1 MGTAD
6 RREWMM
12 NKWLV
17 RLAALIAFAICI
29 ALIVIGQR
37 TVGVSHL
44 MKMMAG
50 LLGLLALLFAYN
62 KTHQ

>member
-1 MGTAD
+1 MRQIGGK
-6 RREWMM
+6 WVM

-17 RLAALIAFAICI
+17 RLIALIAFAICI

-44 MKMMAG
+44 MKMMVG
-50 LLGLLALLFAYN
+50 LLGLLAMLFAYN

>member
-1 MGTAD
+1 
-6 RREWMM
+6 M
-12 NKWLV
+12 NKWLI
-17 RLAALIAFAICI
+17 RLIALIAFVICI
-29 ALIVIGQR
+29 ALIVTGQR

>member
-1 MGTAD
+1 
-6 RREWMM
+6 M

-50 LLGLLALLFAYN
+50 LLGLLALLFVYN

>member
-1 MGTAD
+1 
-6 RREWMM
+6 M
-12 NKWLV
+12 NKWLI
-17 RLAALIAFAICI
+17 RLIALIAFVICI
-29 ALIVIGQR
+29 ALIVTGQR
-37 TVGVSHL
+37 TVGVPHL